1 MILELQHRRPD
12 GDVDTYHL
20 KPGRRYHLGRGSNCE
35 VRILDLKLSRKH
47 AAIEF
52 LEGGWKLIDLC
63 STNGCRLDGEVMVGT
78 LPLKTGSQVE
88 IGQTTLV
95 VQRIGEAG
103 DAQPKAPSSGYQSDE
118 FSPQESAKGKGEEP
132 HKALAQRD
140 QTPAAPI
147 YRADKYASSES
158 FRPGSIPDGDDPRR
172 AVAITPVAPVPVLPD
187 PSRAVAV
194 LPDPSKGVP
203 VLPDSPAAAR
213 PPAAPRRSAPI
224 KPVTLQADP
233 SLSLEDTVATVM
245 PSAPPPFVKPAVP
258 TPLPAALSTQAPT
271 SVATATPAPG
281 GDDRTYFI
289 TVLGKRVG
297 PLSRAVARDL
307 KARELKGTLRPG
319 DLDAYPAA

>member
-52 LEGGWKLIDLC
+52 LDGGWKLIDLC
-63 STNGCRLDGEVMVGT
+63 STNGCRLDGETMVGT
-78 LPLKTGSQVE
+78 LPLITGSQVE

-95 VQRIGEAG
+95 VQRISEPGQVQA
-103 DAQPKAPSSGYQSDE
+103 KAPSSGYQSDE
-118 FSPQESAKGKGEEP
+118 FSPQETAKGADP
-132 HKALAQRD
+132 HKALDQRD
-140 QTPAAPI
+140 QTPPAPV
-147 YRADKYASSES
+147 YQADKYASSES
-158 FRPGSIPDGDDPRR
+158 FKPASLPAVDDPRR
-172 AVAITPVAPVPVLPD
+172 AIAITPVAPIPVLAE
-187 PSRAVAV
+187 S
-194 LPDPSKGVP
+194 SKAVP

-213 PPAAPRRSAPI
+213 APAATRRSAPI

-245 PSAPPPFVKPAVP
+245 PHAPPPFVKPSAP
-258 TPLPAALSTQAPT
+258 TPLPTAQALPST
-271 SVATATPAPG
+271 VATATPLPSPAANG
-281 GDDRTYFI
+281 EDRTYFI

-297 PLSRAVARDL
+297 PLSRTVARDL

-319 DLDAYPAA
+319 DLDTYPQA